1 MIRVGHRRQK
11 DDTLFLYFTV
21 TKWFQEID
29 DILQFLHFGL
39 QSDLT
44 DRFGNDLSIFEDGY
58 IRTGTNQRPTLS
70 LFDLFSCLCS
80 KVTL

>member
-39 QSDLT
+39 ATSADET
-44 DRFGNDLSIFEDGY
+44 PGPGATMTSF
-58 IRTGTNQRPTLS
+58 
-70 LFDLFSCLCS
+70 FSSRGHLDFP
-80 KVTL
+80 VNRLQNHMNL